1 VQVVDRIVYK
11 DGRCYKIAKLFD
23 VCTQR
28 REKIAQETARLYRG
42 GRYLGDCTIMY
53 ELDPALCKLLSPI

>member
-1 VQVVDRIVYK
+1 MDKVVHK
-11 DGRCYKIAKLFD
+11 DGRCYKVAKLFD
-23 VCTQR
+23 ECTPR
-28 REKIAQETARLYRG
+28 REKIAQEVARLYRN